1 MRMRLGGCSRSL
13 VLVGVFSCWVC
24 CISAQVPTP
33 PASKAVGSS
42 PPVTSTGSKAAPG
55 ESSSAETA
63 SAIPKAAAPAPDP
76 SSPDT
81 KMVQSVATPPT
92 PKDNTSDDAYIVG
105 IADNLFI
112 NVWKEPDFTGPVVVR
127 PDGIITLPV
136 VGDVYVVGMTTK
148 QVQDILTEKLKP
160 IVTEPQV
167 TVIVRDINSIRSRK
181 VYLVGKVGRPGTV
194 SLTGHETVLQ
204 ILAEAGGPTQFAK
217 PQKMYVLR
225 TIGDHEKRIQFDYKK
240 VLAGSEPDLE
250 LVVGDVIVVP

>member
-1 MRMRLGGCSRSL
+1 MRMRLGGCARSL
-13 VLVGVFSCWVC
+13 VLVGVFSGWVC
-24 CISAQVPTP
+24 GISAQVQTP
-33 PASKAVGSS
+33 SASKAVGSS
-42 PPVTSTGSKAAPG
+42 PPVTSTGSKPGPG
-55 ESSSAETA
+55 ESSSAGTA
-63 SAIPKAAAPAPDP
+63 SANPKTAASAPDP
-76 SSPDT
+76 SAADA
-81 KMVQSVATPPT
+81 KVGQNVAPSQA
-92 PKDNTSDDAYIVG
+92 PKEADDAYIVG

-127 PDGIITLPV
+127 PDGMITLPV
-136 VGDVYVVGMTTK
+136 VGDVHVVGMTTK
-148 QVQDILTEKLKP
+148 QVQDLLTEKLKP

-167 TVIVRDINSIRSRK
+167 TVIVRDISSIRSRK
-181 VYLVGKVGRPGTV
+181 VYLVGKVSRPGTV